1 MAVQPESGRVVP
13 RSSAPSGRW
22 PVSKE
27 RVNGSITGPD
37 PGRRARRAGGTVG
50 RSPPRSAS
58 RYARTDPRPL
68 SVQEVGPTCAGG
80 LFGPWPGLLEES
92 EVRRVGRWAVP
103 RRPPGRTCRHR
114 PVGAGSF
121 VGSGRREHRTA
132 GRTAKES
139 APSQPTFPALAR
151 RPSASC
157 STDGPRSGIDRLV
170 SGTWGPGS
178 SPLAW
183 SHVGPAP
190 SDVCAFVRV
199 PRNGPSAIPPP
210 RKSRAGPQLVDSR
223 AANNRA
229 GVAREG
235 KTSSCPP
242 AIRLPTVATPEFHAA
257 HSSPSTRPAN
267 MVSGAAE
274 PVDPGST
281 SSTGDPLPRSTTLGR
296 NLGPQP
302 VDHKQEAATADPAG
316 QQQPRCTWVA
326 NSW

>member
-1 MAVQPESGRVVP
+1 MAVQPESSRVVP

-139 APSQPTFPALAR
+139 APGQPTFPALAR

-281 SSTGDPLPRSTTLGR
+281 SSTGDPLPRPRPWAVTLAR
-296 NLGPQP
+296 NRSITSRKPPLQILQ
-302 VDHKQEAATADPAG
+302 VSSNHAA
-316 QQQPRCTWVA
+316 RR
-326 NSW
+326 